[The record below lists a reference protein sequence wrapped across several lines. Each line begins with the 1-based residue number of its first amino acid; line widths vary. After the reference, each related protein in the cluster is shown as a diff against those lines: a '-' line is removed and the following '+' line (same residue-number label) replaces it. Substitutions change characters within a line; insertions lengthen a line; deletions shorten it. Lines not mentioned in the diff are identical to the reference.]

1 MTIRSPYV
9 AVLFMLIIAGCGSS
23 PPVHYFTLDTIELD
37 YTQDQEGSPVMAV
50 GPFRM
55 PEYLNRSQMVRRG
68 TGSEMI
74 VDDLNRWAEPLD
86 DAIHHIISTNVDT
99 LLASVIVVSY
109 PSSPMLPIDYR
120 LVGRIGRFNSDK
132 NGLVILEVQW
142 GASEADADLLIAP
155 RRNRYESQAADPAD
169 PGSIARGM
177 SDVLAQFSREIASE
191 FGTVIA
197 DQ

>member
-23 PPVHYFTLDTIELD
+23 PPVHYYTLDPIELD

-68 TGSEMI
+68 SGSEMI

-86 DAIHHIISTNVDT
+86 DAIHRIISTNVDT
-99 LLASVIVVSY
+99 LLTSVIVASY

-120 LVGRIGRFNSDK
+120 LVGRIGRFNSDR

-155 RRNRYESQAADPAD
+155 RRSRYESKAADPAD
-169 PGSIARGM
+169 PGSIARSM
-177 SDVLAQFSREIASE
+177 SDVLAQFSRDIASE